1 MDKSSALEYINQ
13 MFPTEASLSGVEPLM
28 QKIHSEIRRVDAGI
42 LAAVR
47 QQSNSGTK
55 AKEDL
60 AAATHAVEEL
70 MYKIREIKTKAEQSE
85 TMVQEICR
93 DIKKLDFAKK
103 HITTTITALHRLTML
118 VSAVEQLQVMA
129 SKRQYKEAA
138 AQLEAVNQLC
148 SHFEAYRDVPKI
160 TELREKFKN
169 IKQILKSHVFS
180 DFSSLGTGKETE
192 ETNLLQQLSDACLV
206 VDALEPS
213 VREDLVKNFC
223 SRELTSYRQI
233 FEGAELAKLDKA
245 ERRYAWIKRRLR
257 TNEEIW
263 KIFPPSWHV
272 AYLLCIQFCK
282 MTRTQLVEIL
292 DNLKEKPDVGTLLL
306 ALQRTLEFEEEL
318 AEKFGGDTRRKD
330 IGSDIEEVDKGEN
343 NSQTVSD
350 IRKKYEKKLAANQG
364 SGTEEKD
371 GNKDLSVPGAG
382 FNFRGIIS
390 SCFEPHLTV
399 YVELEE
405 KTLMENLEKLVQE
418 ETWDIEEGSQTNVL
432 SSSVQV
438 FLIIRRSLKRC
449 SALTKNQTLFNLF
462 KVFQRILKAYATKLF
477 ARLPKGGTGIVAAA
491 TGMDGQIKTSDRDE
505 RVICYIVNTAEYCHK
520 TSGELAENVSKI
532 IDSQLSDAV
541 DMSEVQD
548 EFSAV
553 ITKALI
559 TLVHGL
565 ETKFDAEMAAMTR
578 VPWGTLESVGDQ
590 SEYVNAINLIL
601 TSSIPALGSLLSP
614 IYFQFFLDKLASSL
628 GPRFYLNIFKCKQ
641 ISETGAQQMLLDTQ
655 AVKTILLEIP
665 SLGRQTSGAASY
677 SKFVSRE
684 MSKAEALL
692 KVILSPVDS
701 VANTYRALLPEG
713 TPLEFQRILEL
724 KGLKKADQ
732 QSILDDFNKRGSG
745 ITQPSITATPVVQA
759 TPTAPVAP
767 AALTVANPASVGV
780 IASREDVLTRAAA
793 LGRGAATTGFK
804 RFLALTEAA
813 KDRKDGPFR
822 KLFNA

>member
-1 MDKSSALEYINQ
+1 MLNHCNSRVIQELKPRRILLQLHVLWSKAEQSETMVQEICRDIKKLDFAKKHITTTITALHRLTMLGHNETTPTLRTRRSLWRIPVHVVSLDGSTLAASLSLSPQQQKQKQKQKQQEVRRLLLLRRSAALSSDDLLLLLRSGVSLSLLLLLRSSSSCSMDKSSALDYINQ

-42 LAAVR
+42 LTAVR

-60 AAATHAVEEL
+60 AAATCAVEEL
-70 MYKIREIKTKAEQSE
+70 MYKIREIKSKAEQSE

-148 SHFEAYRDVPKI
+148 SHFEAYKDIPKI

-169 IKQILKSHVFS
+169 IRQILKSHVFP

-192 ETNLLQQLSDACLV
+192 ESNLLQQLADACLV

-213 VREDLVKNFC
+213 VREELVKNFC

-233 FEGAELAKLDKA
+233 FEGAELAKLDKT

-272 AYLLCIQFCK
+272 PYLLCIQFCK
-282 MTRTQLVEIL
+282 LTRTQIVEIL

-318 AEKFGGDTRRKD
+318 ADKFGAGTRSKEAGNDFEDT
-330 IGSDIEEVDKGEN
+330 GETN
-343 NSQTVSD
+343 NQAISD
-350 IRKKYEKKLAANQG
+350 IRKKYEKKLAAHQG
-364 SGTEEKD
+364 SEQSFQLIKLAAE
-371 GNKDLSVPGAG
+371 NYLSALMWQ

-390 SCFEPHLTV
+390 SCFELHMAV

-418 ETWDIEEGSQTNVL
+418 ETWDIEEGTQTNIL
-432 SSSVQV
+432 SSSMQV

-449 SALTKNQTLFNLF
+449 SALTKNQTLLNLF
-462 KVFQRILKAYATKLF
+462 KVFQRVLKAYATKLF
-477 ARLPKGGTGIVAAA
+477 TRLPKGGTGIVAAA

-505 RVICYIVNTAEYCHK
+505 RLICYIINTAEYCHK
-520 TSGELAENVSKI
+520 TAGELAENVSKI
-532 IDSQLSDAV
+532 IDPQLVDAV

-553 ITKALI
+553 ITKALV

-578 VPWGTLESVGDQ
+578 IPWATLESVGDQ
-590 SEYVNAINLIL
+590 SA
-601 TSSIPALGSLLSP
+601 
-614 IYFQFFLDKLASSL
+614 
-628 GPRFYLNIFKCKQ
+628 
-641 ISETGAQQMLLDTQ
+641 
-655 AVKTILLEIP
+655 
-665 SLGRQTSGAASY
+665 
-677 SKFVSRE
+677 
-684 MSKAEALL
+684 
-692 KVILSPVDS
+692 
-701 VANTYRALLPEG
+701 
-713 TPLEFQRILEL
+713 
-724 KGLKKADQ
+724 
-732 QSILDDFNKRGSG
+732 
-745 ITQPSITATPVVQA
+745 
-759 TPTAPVAP
+759 
-767 AALTVANPASVGV
+767 
-780 IASREDVLTRAAA
+780 
-793 LGRGAATTGFK
+793 
-804 RFLALTEAA
+804 
-813 KDRKDGPFR
+813 
-822 KLFNA
+822 

>member
-1 MDKSSALEYINQ
+1 MNHNVNA
-13 MFPTEASLSGVEPLM
+13 EASLSGVEPLM
-28 QKIHSEIRRVDAGI
+28 QKIQSEIRRVDASI

-60 AAATHAVEEL
+60 AAATHAVQEL
-70 MYKIREIKTKAEQSE
+70 MHKIHEIKAKAEQSE

-93 DIKKLDFAKK
+93 DIKKLDYAKK

-169 IKQILKSHVFS
+169 IKKVLKSHVFS
-180 DFSSLGTGKETE
+180 DFSSLGTGKESE

-213 VREDLVKNFC
+213 VREELVKNFC
-223 SRELTSYRQI
+223 SKELTSYKQI
-233 FEGAELAKLDKA
+233 FEGAELAKLDKT

-263 KIFPPSWHV
+263 KIFPPAWQV
-272 AYLLCIQFCK
+272 DYLLCIQFCK
-282 MTRTQLVEIL
+282 LTRTQLVDIL
-292 DNLKEKPDVGTLLL
+292 NNLREKPDVGTLLL

-318 AEKFGGDTRRKD
+318 AQKFSGGTTHSRNKEL
-330 IGSDIEEVDKGEN
+330 GSDEEEADEGEN
-343 NSQTVSD
+343 RNKIVSD
-350 IRKKYEKKLAANQG
+350 IRKKYEKKLAVPRD
-364 SGTEEKD
+364 GTE
-371 GNKDLSVPGAG
+371 L

-390 SCFEPHLTV
+390 SCFEAHLAV

-405 KTLMENLEKLVQE
+405 KTLMEHLDKLVQE
-418 ETWDIEEGSQTNVL
+418 ETWETEEGSQTNIL
-432 SSSVQV
+432 SSSMQ
-438 FLIIRRSLKRC
+438 
-449 SALTKNQTLFNLF
+449 
-462 KVFQRILKAYATKLF
+462 VFQRILKAYATRLY

-491 TGMDGQIKTSDRDE
+491 TGTDGQIRTSDRDE
-505 RVICYIVNTAEYCHK
+505 RMICYIVNTAEYCHK
-520 TSGELAENVSKI
+520 TSGELADNVSKI
-532 IDSQLSDAV
+532 IDPQFTDKV

-548 EFSAV
+548 EFSVV
-553 ITKALI
+553 ITKALM

-565 ETKFDAEMAAMTR
+565 ETKFDAEMVSMTR
-578 VPWGTLESVGDQ
+578 VPWASLESVGDQ
-590 SEYVNAINLIL
+590 SEYVNGINSIL
-601 TSSIPALGSLLSP
+601 SSSIPVLGSLLSP
-614 IYFQFFLDKLASSL
+614 TYFQFFLDKLAASL
-628 GPRFYLNIFKCKQ
+628 GPRFYLNIYKCKH

-655 AVKTILLEIP
+655 AVKKILLDIP
-665 SLGRQTSGAASY
+665 TLGKQTALAASY

-713 TPLEFQRILEL
+713 TPLEFQRILDL

-732 QSILDDFNKRGSG
+732 QAILEDFNKHGTSIRH
-745 ITQPSITATPVVQA
+745 PSVPPSVSL
-759 TPTAPVAP
+759 PPAPVAP
-767 AALTVANPASVGV
+767 TAPPLTTTTTTTSTTMTLSSMTSTGTPSAAL
-780 IASREDVLTRAAA
+780 ASREDVLTRAAA

-822 KLFNA
+822 KLFSP